1 MLEAGKNVRY
11 YENTEGGHGGSA
23 NNRQAAYMNALAY
36 TFLWNQ
42 LTD

>member
-1 MLEAGKNVRY
+1 MGYRNVWF

-23 NNRQAAYMNALAY
+23 NNAQAAHMNALAY

-42 LTD
+42 LGK